1 MFDIFGRS
9 LREYLIIIPAAL
21 IAIMIHE
28 VAHGV
33 AAMMLGDRTAK
44 NAGRL
49 TLNPISHIDPIG
61 LLCMIFVGFGW
72 AKPVPV
78 NPTNFKNRKAGM
90 AITALAGPISN
101 FLLAFMLMLISVIL
115 TVLLPESKVAI
126 AFTQFIFI
134 TASLSIGLGVFNLI
148 PIPPLD
154 GSKVLQIFLPNNMI
168 AKMYN
173 YQAYFQIGLMV
184 LLMLGALDGVIFT
197 AQSAMM
203 GWLGQGVRGL
213 CSLVGII

>member
-1 MFDIFGRS
+1 MFGRP
-9 LREYLIIIPAAL
+9 LKDYLVIIPAAL
-21 IAIMIHE
+21 IAIIFHE

-33 AAMMLGDRTAK
+33 AAMWLGDKTAK

-61 LLCMIFVGFGW
+61 LICMIFVGFGW

-78 NPTNFKNRKAGM
+78 NPMNFKNRKVGM
-90 AITALAGPISN
+90 AITALAGPVSN
-101 FLLAFMLMLISVIL
+101 FILGFVLMFISVTIA
-115 TVLLPESKVAI
+115 TIFPESSLSVA
-126 AFTQFIFI
+126 FVQFIFI
-134 TASLSIGLGVFNLI
+134 TARLSIGLGVFNLI

-154 GSKVLQIFLPNNMI
+154 GSKVLQIFMPHNMI

-173 YQAYFQIGLMV
+173 YQAYFQIGLIV

-197 AQSAMM
+197 AQNAMI
-203 GWLGQGVRGL
+203 GWLAKGVQQL
-213 CSLVGII
+213 CLLVGIL